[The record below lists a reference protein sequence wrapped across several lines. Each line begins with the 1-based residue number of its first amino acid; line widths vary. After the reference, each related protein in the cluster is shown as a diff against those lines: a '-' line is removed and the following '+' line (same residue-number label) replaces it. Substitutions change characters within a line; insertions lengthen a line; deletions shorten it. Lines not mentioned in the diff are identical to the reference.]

1 MSTTTTTERVERV
14 VIEAIH
20 DFAPDADDVTRDS
33 TFEALEVD
41 SLDLVELGQV
51 VEDQFGVKLESA
63 DVAELNT
70 VGDVVDL
77 VAARTS

>member
-14 VIEAIH
+14 VIDAIR
-20 DFAPDADDVTRDS
+20 DFAPDADEVTRDS

>member
-1 MSTTTTTERVERV
+1 MSTTTTTERVEQV
-14 VIEAIH
+14 VIDAIK

-63 DVAELNT
+63 DVAELGT
-70 VGDVVDL
+70 VADVVDL
-77 VAARTS
+77 VAARA